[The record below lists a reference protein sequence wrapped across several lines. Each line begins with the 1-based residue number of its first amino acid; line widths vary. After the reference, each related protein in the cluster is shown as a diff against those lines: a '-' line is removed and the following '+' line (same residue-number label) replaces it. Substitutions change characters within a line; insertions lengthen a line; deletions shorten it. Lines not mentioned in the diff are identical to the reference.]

1 MNDVFFT
8 FRSVTAAMR
17 GSRLLADQSIRSLT
31 VRTPKLLQ
39 EQGCGYSL
47 RIRAPDAVRARQA
60 FEQAQLRYSRNYRR
74 GGDGQWQEVT
84 L

>member
-39 EQGCGYSL
+39 EQGCRL
-47 RIRAPDAVRARQA
+47 DQATPEQLERAWQSVKTA
-60 FEQAQLRYSRNYRR
+60 EQHA
-74 GGDGQWQEVT
+74 
-84 L
+84 

>member
-17 GSRLLADQSIRSLT
+17 GSRVLEDLGIRSLT
-31 VRTPKLLQ
+31 VRTPKQLQ

-47 RIRAPDAVRARQA
+47 RLRTSDAARARQA
-60 FEQAQLRYSRNYRR
+60 LAQAQIRYSRIYRR
-74 GGDGQWQEVT
+74 EEDGQWQEVAV
-84 L
+84 

>member
-17 GSRLLADQSIRSLT
+17 GSRLLADQAIRSLT
-31 VRTPKLLQ
+31 VRTPKQLQ

-47 RIRAPDAVRARQA
+47 RLQTRQISEAVKLLRQ
-60 FEQAQLRYSRNYRR
+60 EQIPMRKLYRQN
-74 GGDGQWQEVT
+74 GDGT
-84 L
+84 LEEIGL